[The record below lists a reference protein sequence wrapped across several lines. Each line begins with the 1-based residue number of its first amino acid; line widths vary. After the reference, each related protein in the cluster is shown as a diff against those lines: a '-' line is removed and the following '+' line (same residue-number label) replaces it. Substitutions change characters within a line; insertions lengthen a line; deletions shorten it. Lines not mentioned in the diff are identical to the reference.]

1 MPDYQKMYHLLFNE
15 VTDAITKLQL
25 AQQKTEHLYM
35 GSPEP
40 TLTALS
46 RDAIE
51 KRTNVLSKKEHS
63 PTKDIP
69 PKKKPPSRDER

>member
-1 MPDYQKMYHLLFNE
+1 MPDYQKMYYLLFNE

-25 AQQKTEHLYM
+25 AQQKTEQLYM

-40 TLTALS
+40 PLTALP
-46 RDAIE
+46 RDTIK
-51 KRTNVLSKKEHS
+51 KRADVLSQREYS
-63 PTKDIP
+63 PAKDIP